1 MPSDVSQL
9 PKDADNPLTRRAFLC
24 FNDWAGVR
32 KVPVDVVGETPK
44 RWRIQLPP
52 RSETIRL
59 AGRNRYLAYG
69 QTALVPKSAVR
80 FETDIDVAL
89 KDRDEGRSVK

>member
-1 MPSDVSQL
+1 MSKRYDPPQL
-9 PKDADNPLTRRAFLC
+9 RPALLC

-32 KVPVDVVGETPK
+32 KVPVEVVGETPK

-59 AGRNRYLAYG
+59 AGKGRYLAYG
-69 QTALVPKSAVR
+69 QTALVPKTAVE
-80 FETDIDVAL
+80 FY
-89 KDRDEGRSVK
+89 